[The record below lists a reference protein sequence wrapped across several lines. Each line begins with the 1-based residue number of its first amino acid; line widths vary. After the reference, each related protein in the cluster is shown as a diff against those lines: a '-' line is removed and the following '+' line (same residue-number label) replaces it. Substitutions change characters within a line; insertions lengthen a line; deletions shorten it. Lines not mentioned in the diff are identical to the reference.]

1 MQKQDNSTQKKST
14 LLEDSRDFIKT
25 LFLIF
30 FFMFA
35 IVQIVD
41 YSINAI
47 LELNFLSI
55 NHCKII
61 KNTNIIIPYLIDKF
75 KKRSKTNTKKVCA
88 CATIIA
94 GLLSMNFTLSILGLF
109 NLIKSF
115 NKSYSDSENY
125 GFYRVKGRSFRY
137 RL

>member
-1 MQKQDNSTQKKST
+1 MQKQSNKTQKKST
-14 LLEDSRDFIKT
+14 LLENSLDFIKT
-25 LFLIF
+25 LFLIL

-35 IVQIVD
+35 IVQIID

-47 LELNFLSI
+47 PELNFLSI
-55 NHCKII
+55 NDCKII
-61 KNTNIIIPYLIDKF
+61 KHTNIIIPYLFGKF
-75 KKRSKTNTKKVCA
+75 KKGSKTNTKKVCA

-94 GLLSMNFTLSILGLF
+94 GLVSMNFTLSILGLF
-109 NLIKSF
+109 NLIKSI

-125 GFYRVKGRSFRY
+125 GCYRVKGRSFRY